1 MSIQTYAQ
9 IVEKSV
15 DLAEDEFIRITFE
28 NRNERRD
35 VMHKDLDKYR

>member
-28 NRNERRD
+28 NRNGNIFYLKEI
-35 VMHKDLDKYR
+35 LFY